1 MHTIKPFR
9 AIRPTRDLANKVNV
23 AHSDSSA
30 SRDECRDRDNKYS
43 FLHISRAYRELP
55 EELENDESAVAAKAK
70 ENLSDFRK
78 RGILIKD
85 ETECMYIYKLTSRGN
100 SQTGLIACID
110 VNGYNDGRIKRHELT
125 RVDKVEAQ
133 IKQIKRCGGNIEPV
147 LLVHKAKDTIKCI
160 MQTWVDSHGLEYD
173 FFDRDDVHHEL
184 WKVGDENVIAS
195 LVEAFD
201 TVESFYIADG
211 HHRVAAA
218 AEQANRSESDEK
230 RYVMTL
236 MFPDDEVTIFDYN
249 RAVSELNG
257 MNPSELIEKLEAA
270 GFDVSITGKT
280 YISPDHHGEFSMF
293 LDGNWYTM
301 RYMGE
306 MNANDLVSNIGVS
319 FLQDHVL
326 APILGVEDPRRDERL
341 SFVSGIKGID
351 NLVAAA
357 GERGVAF
364 AIPAVSMEEIMEIA
378 DAGMTMPPKST
389 CFDPKPGCGLMM
401 YELSE

>member
-9 AIRPTRDLANKVNV
+9 AIRPVADLASKVNV

-43 FLHISRAYRELP
+43 FLRISRAYRELP
-55 EELENDESAVAAKAK
+55 KELENDESAVAAKAR

-85 ETECMYIYKLTSRGN
+85 ETECMYIYRLTSRGN

-110 VNGYNDGRIKRHELT
+110 VEGYNDGKIKRHELT

-133 IKQIKRCGGNIEPV
+133 IKQIYRCGGNIEPV
-147 LLVHKAKDTIKCI
+147 LLVHRAKSTIKHI
-160 MQTWVDSHGLEYD
+160 MQTWIESHDLEYD
-173 FFDRDDVHHEL
+173 FMDRDDVHHEL
-184 WKVGDENVIAS
+184 WRIDDESVLTA
-195 LVEAFD
+195 LAEAFD
-201 TVESFYIADG
+201 TVNSFYIADG

-218 AEQANRSESDEK
+218 AERANRSASDEK
-230 RYVMTL
+230 KYVMAL
-236 MFPDDEVTIFDYN
+236 MFPDDEVKIFDYN

-257 MNPSELIEKLEAA
+257 MEPSEFIAKLETA
-270 GFDVSITGKT
+270 GFDVSLTGENC
-280 YISPDHHGEFSMF
+280 IAPNHHGEFSMF
-293 LDGNWYTM
+293 LAGNWYTM
-301 RYMGE
+301 RYVGE
-306 MNANDLVSNIGVS
+306 KNENDLVSNIGVS
-319 FLQDHVL
+319 FLQEHVL
-326 APILGVEDPRRDERL
+326 APILGIEDPRRDERL

-351 NLVAAA
+351 NLIAAA

-364 AIPAVSMEEIMEIA
+364 AIPAVSIEEIMEIA